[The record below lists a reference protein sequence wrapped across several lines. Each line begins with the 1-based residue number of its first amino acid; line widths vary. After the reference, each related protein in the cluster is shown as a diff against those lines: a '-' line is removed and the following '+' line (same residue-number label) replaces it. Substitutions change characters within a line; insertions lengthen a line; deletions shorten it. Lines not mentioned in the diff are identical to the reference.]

1 LSSFREPVKQCTTA
15 GTDFLTAVRMSSN
28 RWSASRSHKNSGFL
42 QFLCQCHLG
51 RKPCL
56 RLWARR
62 EVAIEI
68 QTTFADDLPTNI
80 ESLKSMRPY
89 VICHMCTSLDGKII
103 GHRWGKLPGYKHESE
118 LFETTAASFGI
129 GAWMVGTTTMDEF
142 DGPKIKL
149 PRAKTR
155 IPRRDFIGN
164 KGAKSFG
171 IGADAKGVLR
181 FQNNGVGGDH
191 VVLLVTDRVSND
203 YLAHLQS
210 AGVSYLFCGKRKIDL
225 KLALQKLGRAFRLR
239 KLMLQ
244 GGGKFN
250 GAMLEAGVVDEISH
264 LTVPVADGGAG
275 VASIFDIPGK
285 APAKAAAKL
294 RLLSHKKMPGGVI
307 WARYRVIA

>member
-1 LSSFREPVKQCTTA
+1 
-15 GTDFLTAVRMSSN
+15 
-28 RWSASRSHKNSGFL
+28 
-42 QFLCQCHLG
+42 
-51 RKPCL
+51 
-56 RLWARR
+56 
-62 EVAIEI
+62 
-68 QTTFADDLPTNI
+68 
-80 ESLKSMRPY
+80 MRPY

-129 GAWMVGTTTMDEF
+129 GAWLVGTTTMDEF

-149 PRAKTR
+149 PRAKTH

-181 FQNNGVGGDH
+181 FQKNEVGGDH

-210 AGVSYLFCGKRKIDL
+210 AGVSYLFCGKSKIDL
-225 KLALQKLGRAFRLR
+225 KLALQKLGRAFKLR

-250 GAMLEAGVVDEISH
+250 GAMLQAGIVDEISH

-275 VASIFDIPGK
+275 VASMFDIPGK

-294 RLLSHKKMPGGVI
+294 RLLSHEIMPGGVI
-307 WARYRVIA
+307 WARYRVAA